1 MYASCRSVSVNP
13 RRQKTASV
21 TKFAQTA
28 QHVAY
33 EFIWIRRTCDYIPLN
48 VHYYVL
54 FGTMAKVEL
63 ELGLDLMP
71 GRLVVMHTYLC
82 DYRL

>member
-1 MYASCRSVSVNP
+1 MCMYASCRSVSVNP

-54 FGTMAKVEL
+54 FGTMAKVGL
-63 ELGLDLMP
+63 ELIRFNAWSVSRYAHVFV
-71 GRLVVMHTYLC
+71 RL
-82 DYRL
+82 